1 MDLKQVAESAVLR
14 HSGVLEI
21 LLGTCLPDMEGAF
34 TLIQAACNS
43 GQTIFACGNGGSAAS
58 CQHFTAELV
67 GHYKKERGPKAA
79 LSLTTDTSA
88 LTAIGND
95 YGFEEVFARQLAGLG
110 QRGDVLVVLSTSGK
124 SRNVIRAA
132 EVARTRGI
140 SVVALTGA
148 AGSELAEWADV
159 CITIPSEGTA
169 CVQEMTDIILHI
181 FCEALDEYLPAA

>member
-14 HSGVLEI
+14 HGGTLEI
-21 LLGTCLPDMEGAF
+21 LLGACLPDMEGAF

-67 GHYKKERGPKAA
+67 GRYKKERDPGAA

-88 LTAIGND
+88 ITAIGND
-95 YGFEEVFARQLAGLG
+95 YGFGEVFARQLAGLG
-110 QRGDVLVVLSTSGK
+110 RRGDVLVVLSTSGK
-124 SRNVIRAA
+124 SHNVIRAA

-140 SVVALTGA
+140 AVVALTGET
-148 AGSELAEWADV
+148 GGELKGWADV
-159 CITIPSEGTA
+159 CITIPSKETA
-169 CVQEMTDIILHI
+169 RVQEMTDLILHI
-181 FCEALDEYLPAA
+181 FCEALDE